1 MTITTVSLPNV
12 DVHLTQD
19 EELFYISLSVGSDEV
34 CTACY
39 MRDKAQRVVII
50 QLDTPVEHRGN
61 GYATALLEEIQ
72 QREDSGPIRVISTS
86 HAVGFYQKLGYTEV
100 SPFIFQHK

>member
-1 MTITTVSLPNV
+1 MIEAIAAPSTQTT
-12 DVHLTQD
+12 D
-19 EELFYISLSVGSDEV
+19 EDGLFYITMSVGADEV

-61 GYATALLEEIQ
+61 GYATALLEDIQ
-72 QREDSGPIRVISTS
+72 SREGTSPIRVISTS
-86 HAVGFYQKLGYTEV
+86 HAVGFYNKLGYTEV
-100 SPFIFQHK
+100 SPFIFQNSN